1 MRSKPASRQ
10 PGMADGFPGERLT
23 ILPPAVLRRAKTLPG
38 CRGLAVTHIG
48 RFDHVRGHSVERP
61 GGTRESLFIL
71 CLNGAGRGHL
81 NGVSWSL
88 RSGQGVVLP
97 PGLPH
102 GYAADPKNPWTLIW
116 VHFVGPWAVD
126 FTKIIGGTGP
136 HRKFSVHNIELVVEA
151 FEECHR
157 HVLGGYTDADL
168 IGLSTSFARLL
179 GLCRTLQRHSN
190 PRRRHTEDGVLRT
203 IRFMREHLSR
213 QVSLEEL
220 AQTANLSVPHYSAMF
235 KRQIHCSPVE
245 FLTRL
250 RLQKAC
256 ERLECSD
263 DTIAQIGY
271 TVGFNDPLYFS
282 RVFRRHMSITASE
295 YRNRSGW
302 RGR

>member
-1 MRSKPASRQ
+1 MEKEQRSGTWKRSVARGLRCDCAKSDRRSWRSWAERRTNSCLRRPSLQLICLLWYGGSDEIHGRSYGMRSKPASRQ
-10 PGMADGFPGERLT
+10 PGIADGFPGERLT

-81 NGVSWSL
+81 DGVSWSL

-136 HRKFSVHNIELVVEA
+136 HH
-151 FEECHR
+151 
-157 HVLGGYTDADL
+157 
-168 IGLSTSFARLL
+168 
-179 GLCRTLQRHSN
+179 
-190 PRRRHTEDGVLRT
+190 
-203 IRFMREHLSR
+203 
-213 QVSLEEL
+213 
-220 AQTANLSVPHYSAMF
+220 
-235 KRQIHCSPVE
+235 
-245 FLTRL
+245 
-250 RLQKAC
+250 
-256 ERLECSD
+256 
-263 DTIAQIGY
+263 
-271 TVGFNDPLYFS
+271 
-282 RVFRRHMSITASE
+282 
-295 YRNRSGW
+295 
-302 RGR
+302 